1 MRAALEDRMTQ
12 ALLVDLVTALED
24 NADPSAILAAV
35 FHAMVDGGHAK
46 LLAWR
51 TLNETDSDTI
61 DEAIATLFEQLV
73 ERSSSMF
80 NTQDPG
86 ELRNSL
92 LLIAS
97 AAIGF
102 GIAGQSLPGLFG
114 MGETDIDGFSD
125 WVGSKLLLGN
135 SEDE

>member
-86 ELRNSL
+86 ELLNSL